1 MYCVRTI
8 TNDVYWVGANDHRLH
23 LFENIHPIP
32 RGVSYNAY
40 VLLDK
45 ATVLFDTVDWSV
57 CRQFLENVEHVL
69 NGRDL
74 DYLVINHMEP
84 DHCASMEE
92 IILRYPKVKIIST
105 EKSFMLMRQFGF
117 RIDNQ
122 DLIEVKEGDTQCFGK
137 HTVTYV
143 AAPMVHWPEAMVTL
157 DLTDGILFSADAF
170 GSFIALDGRLF
181 ADEVNFD
188 RDWIDEARR
197 YYTNIVGKYGPH
209 VQHLLGKAA
218 AVLDKI
224 KYICPLHGPVWR
236 RDFPYLLD
244 KYTHWSTYTPEEKG
258 VLIVYASM
266 YGNTESAA
274 QILASRLCEN
284 GITNIRVCD
293 VSNIHVSEL
302 IAETFKYS
310 HLVLASVTY
319 NLSIYPVMLD
329 FLEHM
334 KALHVQKRTVAII
347 ENGSWAVKSGDLMQK
362 FIDDNLQDMTILNER
377 VSMASALHEDKQ
389 QEMEQL
395 AQALADSLQDTEQ
408 S

>member
-1 MYCVRTI
+1 
-8 TNDVYWVGANDHRLH
+8 
-23 LFENIHPIP
+23 
-32 RGVSYNAY
+32 
-40 VLLDK
+40 
-45 ATVLFDTVDWSV
+45 
-57 CRQFLENVEHVL
+57 
-69 NGRDL
+69 
-74 DYLVINHMEP
+74 
-84 DHCASMEE
+84 
-92 IILRYPKVKIIST
+92 
-105 EKSFMLMRQFGF
+105 
-117 RIDNQ
+117 
-122 DLIEVKEGDTQCFGK
+122 
-137 HTVTYV
+137 
-143 AAPMVHWPEAMVTL
+143 
-157 DLTDGILFSADAF
+157 
-170 GSFIALDGRLF
+170 
-181 ADEVNFD
+181 
-188 RDWIDEARR
+188 
-197 YYTNIVGKYGPH
+197 
-209 VQHLLGKAA
+209 
-218 AVLDKI
+218 
-224 KYICPLHGPVWR
+224 
-236 RDFPYLLD
+236 
-244 KYTHWSTYTPEEKG
+244 
-258 VLIVYASM
+258 M

-274 QILASRLCEN
+274 QILASRLCEK

-319 NLSIYPVMLD
+319 NLGIYPVMLD

>member
-1 MYCVRTI
+1 MYCVRAI

-244 KYTHWSTYTPEEKG
+244 KYTHWSTYDPEEKG

-274 QILASRLCEN
+274 QILASRLCEK

-293 VSNIHVSEL
+293 VSNTHVSEL

-319 NLSIYPVMLD
+319 NLGIYPVMLD

-395 AQALADSLQDTEQ
+395 AQALADSLQNQEQ